1 MWALKD
7 ISSSEGQRDVEQVV
21 EAKLQEKIYRGKGD
35 GWQGLGNGAV
45 AEVDQVGNLL
55 SELDSCF
62 ADLTPPPPPPAAP
75 RETVEKKPGK
85 ATKDKGPK
93 TNGTSKVTNRQPQE
107 VPKES
112 DVIMID

>member
-1 MWALKD
+1 M
-7 ISSSEGQRDVEQVV
+7 
-21 EAKLQEKIYRGKGD
+21 
-35 GWQGLGNGAV
+35 

-62 ADLTPPPPPPAAP
+62 ADLTPPPVSPAAP
-75 RETVEKKPGK
+75 REIAEKKPGK
-85 ATKDKGPK
+85 TTKDKGPK
-93 TNGTSKVTNRQPQE
+93 TNGASKINRQSQE